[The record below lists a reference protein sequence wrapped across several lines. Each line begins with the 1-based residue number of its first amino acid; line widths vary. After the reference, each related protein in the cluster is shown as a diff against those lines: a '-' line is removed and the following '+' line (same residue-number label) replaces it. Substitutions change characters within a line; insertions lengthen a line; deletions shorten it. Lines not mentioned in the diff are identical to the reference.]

1 MMWSVKDMIGFADHL
16 RETIV
21 DTSDEGPMT
30 VKEFISFV
38 ESQVHWYTDYKSIQ
52 RRMSE

>member
-1 MMWSVKDMIGFADHL
+1 MWSVKDMIGFADHL

-21 DTSDEGPMT
+21 DASDESPKT

-38 ESQVHWYTDYKSIQ
+38 ESEVHWYTDYKSIQ